1 MTKDEALK
9 LGLQL
14 VETAEYLA
22 TDSAVCGNYVKEERA
37 LIQQSKIA
45 FEKALAQPEQEPV
58 AWMREDE
65 DCTDCIV
72 WEQTEEHT
80 IPLYTTPQKR
90 EWVGLTDEE
99 MLDAIYVDDTPMER
113 GRRVEAKLRE
123 KNGG

>member
-45 FEKALAQPEQEPV
+45 FEKALAQPEQKPV

-80 IPLYTTPQKR
+80 IPLYTTPPKR

-99 MLDAIYVDDTPMER
+99 KHDCYLRIDIWSRCVEM
-113 GRRVEAKLRE
+113 VEAKLRE